1 MEVKMSDLKDKV
13 KEIAEIAA
21 SLPDNL
27 QQPCFE
33 LLLKHYLASVLPA
46 SGSAEDVAVMEHAV
60 AAQEGVPPAAPP
72 ETLQPL
78 EQVAKGQADLTNNDL
93 HVKARRFMEKYS
105 VSLAELNN
113 LFYKEGQEVM
123 PLYEDL
129 KTTRTAESQI
139 RVALLLSL
147 RSALT
152 GGEFQVTVEAVR
164 TECRDRKCYDAGNFA
179 ANFNNNRSLFDF
191 EKYTKNTIELRLSEN
206 GRRELAQLIKELQ

>member
-1 MEVKMSDLKDKV
+1 MEVRMSELKDKV

-33 LLLKHYLASVLPA
+33 LLLKHYLASTLPA
-46 SGSAEDVAVMEHAV
+46 PGSSERAAAVKSAIREEEV
-60 AAQEGVPPAAPP
+60 SSAATPSEPPP
-72 ETLQPL
+72 PL
-78 EQVAKGQADLTNNDL
+78 EEVAKEQADLTNNDL

-105 VSLAELNN
+105 VSVAELNN
-113 LFYKEGQEVM
+113 LFYKEGQEIM

-139 RVALLLSL
+139 RIALLLSL
-147 RSALT
+147 RNALRS
-152 GGEFQVTVEAVR
+152 GEFQVTVEAVR

-191 EKYTKNTIELRLSEN
+191 DKYKKDATEVRLSED
-206 GRRELAQLIKELQ
+206 GRKELAQLIKELQ